1 MAQRTFCDTCGKEI
15 NRWYKV
21 TVTCGGSNPNI
32 NIAPLLKNTGNFDI
46 CQDCLE
52 TAISCMKE
60 RKGNNEV

>member
-1 MAQRTFCDTCGKEI
+1 MAQRTFCDTCGREI

-21 TVTCGGSNPNI
+21 AVICGGSNPNI

-52 TAISCMKE
+52 TAIACMKE
-60 RKGNNEV
+60 RKSNNEV